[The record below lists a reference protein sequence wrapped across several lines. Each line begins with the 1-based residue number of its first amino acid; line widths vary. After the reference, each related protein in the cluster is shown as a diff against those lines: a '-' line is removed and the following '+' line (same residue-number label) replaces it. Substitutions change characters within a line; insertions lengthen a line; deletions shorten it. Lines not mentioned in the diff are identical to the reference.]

1 MLRDVIE
8 TIPFDRFYAPEAL
21 RMVAGGETT
30 GNGAKSSRTPDGV
43 LDNQ

>member
-1 MLRDVIE
+1 MLRDAIE

-30 GNGAKSSRTPDGV
+30 GNGATSDRTPDGV
-43 LDNQ
+43 RDTQ